1 MKKIVTLIFLALLW
15 LLMSGLYKTLILS
28 FGAFSVMLVMV
39 FTRRMTENDGYELKS
54 HLSVSKIVK
63 YFGWLFIEV
72 IKSNWEVSKI
82 LLSQTVEVNQKFV
95 ETPASQKSDLGK
107 VLFANSITLTPG
119 TVTIE
124 TEDKSFL
131 VHALNVT
138 ESSISD
144 LKYMDE
150 KVTSIERVKE

>member
-1 MKKIVTLIFLALLW
+1 M
-15 LLMSGLYKTLILS
+15 
-28 FGAFSVMLVMV
+28 
-39 FTRRMTENDGYELKS
+39 
-54 HLSVSKIVK
+54 
-63 YFGWLFIEV
+63 
-72 IKSNWEVSKI
+72 
-82 LLSQTVEVNQKFV
+82 LSQTVEINQKFV